1 MHVRSTHE
9 HVSGAKKT
17 TLRALVPGFVIGFLA
32 MAIVRS
38 IGDATLGSSGAAF
51 GVWDARAWG
60 SLTNQIG
67 DFWASR
73 ILLGTAMAAVGLNTS
88 FAVFKG
94 VGMKPFAVGFAG
106 ALVVGLTGLTMA
118 ILLGPYVHL

>member
-1 MHVRSTHE
+1 
-9 HVSGAKKT
+9 
-17 TLRALVPGFVIGFLA
+17 
-32 MAIVRS
+32 
-38 IGDATLGSSGAAF
+38 
-51 GVWDARAWG
+51 
-60 SLTNQIG
+60 
-67 DFWASR
+67 
-73 ILLGTAMAAVGLNTS
+73 MAAVGLNTS